1 MLSNKMEKL
10 WNKFSDEEKEV
21 IDARYQT
28 LHAEYMTLQEIRKNQ
43 QVTQDDMAK
52 LLGIKQENVSRMER
66 REDMKIST
74 LKDYIE
80 ALGGEI
86 QINAV
91 FPDNKTINIV
101 NGN

>member
-1 MLSNKMEKL
+1 MATNCSEQWGPPL
-10 WNKFSDEEKEV
+10 
-21 IDARYQT
+21 
-28 LHAEYMTLQEIRKNQ
+28 
-43 QVTQDDMAK
+43 AK
-52 LLGIKQENVSRMER
+52 LPRIKQENVSRMER